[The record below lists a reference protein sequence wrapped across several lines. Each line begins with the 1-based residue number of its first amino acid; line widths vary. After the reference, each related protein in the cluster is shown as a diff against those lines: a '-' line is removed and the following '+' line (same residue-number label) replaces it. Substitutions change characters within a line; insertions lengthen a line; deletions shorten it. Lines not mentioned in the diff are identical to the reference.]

1 MRRGTTATHTI
12 STGELDLTNHK
23 VYLTYI
29 QSGKVILERTNSDDS
44 LRITSASIVNTIS
57 QTESYLFAAGAP
69 VKAQLRWIDANGV
82 AGASNIFNFTVE
94 DVLKEGEISY
104 DTTYDIS
111 ISGEDSVQEDSTITL
126 TATTTP
132 LGETVDWSSSDETV
146 ATVEDGVV
154 TGVSEGTV
162 TITATLHDHSSIS
175 ATKTIT
181 VTAAG

>member
-23 VYLTYI
+23 VYLTYM
-29 QSGKVILERTNSDDS
+29 QNGRVILERTNSDEA
-44 LRITSASIVNTIS
+44 LNITGAAIINTIS
-57 QTESYLFAAGAP
+57 QTESYLFTAGVT
-69 VKAQLRWIDANGV
+69 VKAQLRWVDANGV

-94 DVLKEGEISY
+94 DVLKEGEINY
-104 DTTYDIS
+104 GTTYDIS

-126 TATTTP
+126 TATTSP
-132 LGETVDWSSSDETV
+132 AGETVDWLSSDDTI

-154 TGVSEGTV
+154 TGVAEGSV
-162 TITATLHDHSSIS
+162 TITASLHDHSSIM

-181 VTAAG
+181 VTAAE